1 MKTYIKFLV
10 QVFLKSFLNIFLI
23 LLSLV
28 FILNILTEI
37 EFFKN
42 TNVNSFYP
50 LYLSLMNSPSVIF
63 EMFPFIFLIS
73 TQFFFIK
80 LFNNNEI
87 QIFKYSGLK
96 NTKIL
101 GVLSFLTFFMGLLI
115 ITFFYNL
122 SSNLQGFY
130 LELKNQYSKDDKY
143 LAVITKNGLWIKD
156 VVNDEI
162 SIINSSK
169 INKNFLEDTFITTFD
184 ENHELIKSIK
194 SDNIDIKNRKWLI
207 YDATVFQ
214 NNNSQKVDLIEFQSN
229 FDLKRVKS
237 LFSNLSSLSIL
248 KLLDLRENYKSLNYS
263 IIEVDVQIHKI
274 ISYPIYLSLMTI
286 LSAIIMFNTK
296 NFSSTTLKIS
306 IGLFLSVIIY
316 YINNFFNV
324 MGITEKIPLIIAVWL
339 PLLIFCLINLIMLL
353 KINEK

>member
-10 QVFLKSFLNIFLI
+10 KVFLKTFLNVFLI

-28 FILNILTEI
+28 FILNILNEI

-42 TNVNSFYP
+42 ANVSSFYP
-50 LYLSLMNSPSVIF
+50 LYLSLLNSPSVIF

-80 LFNNNEI
+80 FFNNNEI

-101 GVLSFLTFFMGLLI
+101 GALSLLTFFMGLLI

-122 SSNLQGFY
+122 SSSLQGFY

-156 VVNDEI
+156 IVGDEI

-169 INKNFLEDTFITTFD
+169 INKNFLIDTFITTFD
-184 ENHELIKSIK
+184 EDYNVIKSIK
-194 SDNIDIKNRKWLI
+194 SDNIDIKNKRWLI
-207 YDATVFQ
+207 HNPTIFQ
-214 NNNSQKVDLIEFQSN
+214 NNNSKKIDLFEFESN
-229 FDLKRVKS
+229 FDLKKVKS

-248 KLLDLRENYKSLNYS
+248 KLLSLRENYKSLNYS

-274 ISYPIYLSLMTI
+274 VSYPIYLSLMTI

-296 NFSSTTLKIS
+296 KFKSTTLKIS

-324 MGITEKIPLIIAVWL
+324 MGITEKVPLIIAVWM
-339 PLLIFCLINLIMLL
+339 PVLIFCLINFIMLI

>member
-1 MKTYIKFLV
+1 
-10 QVFLKSFLNIFLI
+10 
-23 LLSLV
+23 
-28 FILNILTEI
+28 
-37 EFFKN
+37 
-42 TNVNSFYP
+42 
-50 LYLSLMNSPSVIF
+50 
-63 EMFPFIFLIS
+63 
-73 TQFFFIK
+73 
-80 LFNNNEI
+80 
-87 QIFKYSGLK
+87 
-96 NTKIL
+96 
-101 GVLSFLTFFMGLLI
+101 MGLLI

-122 SSNLQGFY
+122 SSSLQGFY

-156 VVNDEI
+156 IVGDEI

-169 INKNFLEDTFITTFD
+169 INKNFLIDTFITTFD
-184 ENHELIKSIK
+184 EDYNVIKSIK
-194 SDNIDIKNRKWLI
+194 SDNIDIKNKRWLI
-207 YDATVFQ
+207 HNPTIFQ
-214 NNNSQKVDLIEFQSN
+214 NNNSKKIDLYEFESN

-248 KLLDLRENYKSLNYS
+248 KLLSLRENYKSLNYS

-296 NFSSTTLKIS
+296 KFKSTTLKIS

-324 MGITEKIPLIIAVWL
+324 MGITEKVPLIIAVWM
-339 PLLIFCLINLIMLL
+339 PVLIFCLINFIMLI

>member
-10 QVFLKSFLNIFLI
+10 KVFLKSFLNVFLI

-28 FILNILTEI
+28 FILNILNEI

-42 TNVNSFYP
+42 ANVSSFYP
-50 LYLSLMNSPSVIF
+50 LYLSLLNSPSVIF

-80 LFNNNEI
+80 FFDNNEI

-101 GVLSFLTFFMGLLI
+101 GVLSLLTFFMGLLI

-122 SSNLQGFY
+122 SSSLQGFY

-156 VVNDEI
+156 IVGTEI

-169 INKNFLEDTFITTFD
+169 INKNFLIDTFITTFD
-184 ENHELIKSIK
+184 EDYNVIKSIK
-194 SDNIDIKNRKWLI
+194 SDNIDIKNKRWLI
-207 YDATVFQ
+207 HDPTIFQ
-214 NNNSQKVDLIEFQSN
+214 KNNSKKIDLFEFESN

-248 KLLDLRENYKSLNYS
+248 KLLSLRENYKSLNYS

-274 ISYPIYLSLMTI
+274 VSYPIYLSLMTI

-296 NFSSTTLKIS
+296 NFKSTTLKIS

-324 MGITEKIPLIIAVWL
+324 MGITEKVPLIIAVWM
-339 PLLIFCLINLIMLL
+339 PVLIFCLINFIMLI

>member
-1 MKTYIKFLV
+1 MKTYVKFLV
-10 QVFLKSFLNIFLI
+10 KVFLKTFLNVFLI

-28 FILNILTEI
+28 FILNILNEI

-42 TNVNSFYP
+42 ANVSSFYP
-50 LYLSLMNSPSVIF
+50 LYLSLLNSPSVIF

-80 LFNNNEI
+80 FFNNNEI

-96 NTKIL
+96 NIKIL
-101 GVLSFLTFFMGLLI
+101 GVLSLLTFFMGLLI

-122 SSNLQGFY
+122 SSSLQGFY

-156 VVNDEI
+156 IVGDEI

-169 INKNFLEDTFITTFD
+169 INKNFLIDTFITTFD
-184 ENHELIKSIK
+184 EDYNVIKSIK
-194 SDNIDIKNRKWLI
+194 SDNIDIKNKRWLI
-207 YDATVFQ
+207 HNPTIFQ
-214 NNNSQKVDLIEFQSN
+214 NNNSKKIDLYEFESN

-248 KLLDLRENYKSLNYS
+248 KLLSLRENYKSLNYS

-296 NFSSTTLKIS
+296 KFKSTTLKIS

-324 MGITEKIPLIIAVWL
+324 MGITEKIPLIVAVWL

>member
-1 MKTYIKFLV
+1 MKIYIQFLV
-10 QVFLKSFLNIFLI
+10 KVFLKSFLNIFLI
-23 LLSLV
+23 LISLV
-28 FILNILTEI
+28 FILNILNEI

-42 TNVNSFYP
+42 ADVGSFYP

-101 GVLSFLTFFMGLLI
+101 GVLSFLTFFMGLLV

-130 LELKNQYSKDDKY
+130 LELKNQFSKDDKY

-156 VVNDEI
+156 VVDGEI

-169 INKNFLEDTFITTFD
+169 INNNFLIDTFITTFD
-184 ENHELIKSIK
+184 ENYDVIKSIK
-194 SDNIDIKNRKWLI
+194 SDNIDIKNKKWLI
-207 YDATVFQ
+207 YDATIFQ
-214 NNNSQKVDLIEFQSN
+214 NNSGQKVDLIEFQSN

-296 NFSSTTLKIS
+296 NFKSTTLKIS

-324 MGITEKIPLIIAVWL
+324 MGITEKIPLIVAVWL